1 MLAALWGTAAVLTQT
16 LVWSSTGQ
24 QPPPFGIMQSPLIA
38 LPLKETKP
46 VDLVKPLKN
55 LIIQNYEQSPVSYM
69 DELQRISQ
77 ARQDATGQASTESL
91 GRDLLFRY
99 FHIIEMLELRFPEL
113 EAPFVWLDSFT
124 HTPIE
129 QRTTAYEK
137 ACILYNTAAQITRVS
152 MQLNRSDSSTD
163 ALKRAYTGLR
173 QAAGLL
179 QYIKN
184 NFMYAPSDDM
194 KGPALESLSKLLL
207 AQASEVF
214 LEKSIHD
221 TKGEALIAKLAS
233 HTAHTYS
240 GLSVEW
246 NDTDNLRVPAMW
258 CRIVACKAD
267 HFMSVAH
274 LYRAKAD
281 RAAGKHGEALTRFR
295 YALCKAQ
302 AASNLTYLDTWSF
315 ATYLRSTAPSDVSE
329 SLHHLVST
337 QLTNASEACREA
349 ERDNDL
355 VYHER
360 APELDTLPHIDQV
373 SMATA
378 IPIRD
383 VFSQP
388 DIQKILGGDVLTS
401 LIPLE
406 VLKNTSVYTEE
417 QAKMVRAES
426 TRICEANDRIDE
438 AISALSLPH
447 ALDRYAALDGKP
459 IPPCVPSQ
467 QVLDICEEV
476 AVSHIISRVERVM
489 ESLPK
494 QAPLIEAT
502 LSDAM
507 ADLDTDARECEHG
520 RVKHAASWS
529 QAPTAS
535 VARSLRR
542 DIHAARDA
550 LATARENDKGITQLW
565 SDIRDDMAL
574 LCQGRE
580 AVEHAYSQH
589 ARLPPSMDLLD
600 HDFSDPE
607 PARALLHET
616 HAQIHALLSMPQERE
631 AMLQELKRQ
640 VQNDD
645 ISRSLL
651 LHRCV
656 QHMEETMFAQE
667 LRKYAPMQQRI
678 RNHIALQTQRIEAL
692 RDSVDRLRTHPG
704 AADVRRRWDASQG
717 GAREWNA
724 RLVQA
729 YDAYTD
735 VQRAMNQAQV
745 FYNDMSH
752 TANQLATQA
761 ERLLAE
767 RRAERSSILMSSDTI
782 PAATTAPRATTLAED
797 LAALRM
803 SNPSSRG
810 PPPPPRPPRI

>member
-1 MLAALWGTAAVLTQT
+1 
-16 LVWSSTGQ
+16 
-24 QPPPFGIMQSPLIA
+24 MQSPLIA
-38 LPLKETKP
+38 LPLKETKH
-46 VDLVKPLKN
+46 VDLVKPLTK
-55 LIIQNYEQSPVSYM
+55 LIIQNYEQSPASHM
-69 DELQRISQ
+69 SELQRISQ
-77 ARQDATGQASTESL
+77 ARQDATSQASTESL

-99 FHIIEMLELRFPEL
+99 FHIVEMLELRFPEL

-124 HTPIE
+124 HAPTE
-129 QRTTAYEK
+129 QMTTAYEK
-137 ACILYNTAAQITRVS
+137 ACVLFNAAAQITRVS
-152 MQLNRSDSSTD
+152 MQQNRSDSSKD

-179 QYIKN
+179 EYIKN

-214 LEKSIHD
+214 LEKTIHD
-221 TKGEALIAKLAS
+221 AKGEALIAKLAS
-233 HTAHTYS
+233 HTAHAYS
-240 GLSVEW
+240 ALFVEW
-246 NDTDNLRVPAMW
+246 NDTDTLRVPAMW
-258 CRIVACKAD
+258 CRIVECKAS

-281 RAAGKHGEALTRFR
+281 RALGKYGEALTRFR
-295 YALCKAQ
+295 YALSKAQ

-315 ATYLRSTAPSDVSE
+315 ATYLRSTAPSDVSQ

-337 QLTNASEACREA
+337 QCTNASEACREA

-360 APELDTLPHIDQV
+360 APELDTLPPIDQV

-388 DIQKILGGDVLTS
+388 DIQKVLGGDVLTS
-401 LIPLE
+401 LVPLG
-406 VLKNTSVYTEE
+406 VLENTSVYTEE
-417 QAKMVRAES
+417 LAKMVRAES
-426 TRICEANDRIDE
+426 ARICEADDRINE
-438 AISALSLPH
+438 AMSALSLPH

-476 AVSHIISRVERVM
+476 TAGNVLSRVERVL

-494 QAPLIEAT
+494 QAPMIEAT

-507 ADLDTDARECEHG
+507 ADLDTDTRECEHG
-520 RVKHAASWS
+520 RVKHAMSWS

-535 VARSLRR
+535 VTRSLRR

-550 LATARENDKGITQLW
+550 LLTARDNDNGIKQLW
-565 SDIRDDMAL
+565 SDIRDDVAL
-574 LCQGRE
+574 LCRGRE
-580 AVEHAYSQH
+580 AVENAYSQH
-589 ARLPPSMDLLD
+589 TCVPSSVDLLD
-600 HDFSDPE
+600 NDVSDPE
-607 PARALLHET
+607 PARALLRET
-616 HAQIHALLSMPQERE
+616 LTQIHALLSMPRERE
-631 AMLQELKRQ
+631 TMLQDLKRQ
-640 VQNDD
+640 TQNDD
-645 ISRSLL
+645 ISRALL

-656 QHMEETMFAQE
+656 QHMEESMFAQE

-678 RNHIALQTQRIEAL
+678 EDHIALQMQRIEAL
-692 RDSVDRLRTHPG
+692 RDSLDRLRTHPG

-717 GAREWNA
+717 GARVWNE

-729 YDAYTD
+729 YDAYVD
-735 VQRAMNQAQV
+735 VQRAITQAQV

-752 TANQLATQA
+752 TANQLAANA

-767 RRAERSSILMSSDTI
+767 RRAERSSILMSSDII
-782 PAATTAPRATTLAED
+782 PTATTAHRATTLAED
-797 LAALRM
+797 LADLRM
-803 SNPSSRG
+803 STSPARG